1 MAKFSDF
8 VKEDI
13 SCNKN
18 YRKEVKKE
26 DVSELIDKYSTY
38 SEDDLMKEFLEESKK
53 QKDSGELSNE
63 KISKIK
69 SVLSPY
75 LDEQQKQKLEDLIKM
90 VK

>member
-1 MAKFSDF
+1 MAKFSEF
-8 VKEDI
+8 VKEDV
-13 SCNKN
+13 SSNRN
-18 YRKEVKKE
+18 YRSEIKKE

-38 SEDDLMKEFLEESKK
+38 SEDELMKEFLEESKK
-53 QKDSGELSNE
+53 KKDSGEFSDE